1 MYAYKIK
8 KELNLK
14 CRVFFIVFFPDFQIS
29 RCLGQLIVGNVF
41 GQLVLMSIPGPEDLN
56 GLNLLLLADLLAPM
70 AIALGKNLICIIL
83 ICIH

>member
-1 MYAYKIK
+1 MY
-8 KELNLK
+8 
-14 CRVFFIVFFPDFQIS
+14 FFPDFQIS

-70 AIALGKNLICIIL
+70 ATALGKNSTLILYSLKTISGTISIQLNECL
-83 ICIH
+83 TDP

>member
-1 MYAYKIK
+1 MLIK
-8 KELNLK
+8 QKRDEFK
-14 CRVFFIVFFPDFQIS
+14 MSIFFIVFFPDFQIS

-70 AIALGKNLICIIL
+70 AIALGKNLICINL

>member
-1 MYAYKIK
+1 M
-8 KELNLK
+8 NLK
-14 CRVFFIVFFPDFQIS
+14 CRFFFIVFFPDFQIS

-70 AIALGKNLICIIL
+70 ATALGKNSTLI
-83 ICIH
+83 